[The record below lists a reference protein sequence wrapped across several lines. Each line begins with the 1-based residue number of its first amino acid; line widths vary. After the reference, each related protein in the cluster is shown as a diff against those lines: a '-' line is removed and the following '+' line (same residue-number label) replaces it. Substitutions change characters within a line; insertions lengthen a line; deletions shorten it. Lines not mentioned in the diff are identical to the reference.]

1 MTISSM
7 TGFARADGSTDGL
20 SWIWESRSV
29 NGRGLDVRLRLPP
42 GYEAL
47 EIPAREAVA
56 KRFARGSISLSL
68 SIEKQQTNGAIRL
81 NEQVLADVIKAADR
95 VSTLSGATKPDA
107 AQLLMIKGVLETS
120 DQATE
125 DAAARAS
132 REKTIL
138 QSLEAALDKLG
149 DARRA
154 EGARLGGVIH
164 DQISQIEQLAAT
176 VRASPSRAPEAVMTR
191 LKDAIARLV
200 DTTAALANLSKS
212 RRRSFI
218 CSSQLDLSRVYK
230 IFEVANV
237 LANLLQRVGPMT
249 QHSSLE
255 DCHARLDSTPA
266 PARSATTIHGGAFHT
281 VRRRKPASASAKSRG
296 VRTALIQTGL

>member
-20 SWIWESRSV
+20 SWIWEARSV

-138 QSLEAALDKLG
+138 QSLEVALDKLG
-149 DARRA
+149 EARRA

-200 DTTAALANLSKS
+200 DTTAALDDQRLHQEA
-212 RRRSFI
+212 
-218 CSSQLDLSRVYK
+218 
-230 IFEVANV
+230 V
-237 LANLLQRVGPMT
+237 LIATRADVEEELQRLSAHVAAARDILAERGSVGRKLDFLAQEFNREANT
-249 QHSSLE
+249 LCSKANAV
-255 DCHARLDSTPA
+255 DITRL
-266 PARSATTIHGGAFHT
+266 GLQLKT
-281 VRRRKPASASAKSRG
+281 VIDQFREQ
-296 VRTALIQTGL
+296 VQNVE

>member
-47 EIPAREAVA
+47 EIPARDAVA

-120 DQATE
+120 DQAIE

-149 DARRA
+149 EARRA

-200 DTTAALANLSKS
+200 DTTAALDDQRLHQEA
-212 RRRSFI
+212 
-218 CSSQLDLSRVYK
+218 
-230 IFEVANV
+230 V
-237 LANLLQRVGPMT
+237 LIATRADVEEELQRLSAHVAAARDILAERGSVGRKLDFLAQEFNREANT
-249 QHSSLE
+249 LCSKANAV
-255 DCHARLDSTPA
+255 DITRL
-266 PARSATTIHGGAFHT
+266 GLQLKT
-281 VRRRKPASASAKSRG
+281 VIDQFREQ
-296 VRTALIQTGL
+296 VQNVE

>member
-47 EIPAREAVA
+47 EIPARDAVA

-120 DQATE
+120 EQATE

-138 QSLEAALDKLG
+138 QSLEVALDKLG
-149 DARRA
+149 EARRA

-200 DTTAALANLSKS
+200 DTTAALDDQRLHQEA
-212 RRRSFI
+212 
-218 CSSQLDLSRVYK
+218 
-230 IFEVANV
+230 V
-237 LANLLQRVGPMT
+237 LIATRADVEEELQRLSAHVAAARDILAERGSVGRKLDFLAQEFNREANT
-249 QHSSLE
+249 LCSKANAV
-255 DCHARLDSTPA
+255 DITRL
-266 PARSATTIHGGAFHT
+266 GLQLKT
-281 VRRRKPASASAKSRG
+281 VIDQFREQ
-296 VRTALIQTGL
+296 VQNVE

>member
-20 SWIWESRSV
+20 SWIWEARSV

-200 DTTAALANLSKS
+200 DTTAALDDQRLHQEA
-212 RRRSFI
+212 
-218 CSSQLDLSRVYK
+218 
-230 IFEVANV
+230 V
-237 LANLLQRVGPMT
+237 LIATRADVEEELQRLSAHVAAARDILAERGSVGRKLDFLAQEFNREANT
-249 QHSSLE
+249 LCSKANAV
-255 DCHARLDSTPA
+255 DITRL
-266 PARSATTIHGGAFHT
+266 GLQLKT
-281 VRRRKPASASAKSRG
+281 VIDQFREQ
-296 VRTALIQTGL
+296 VQNVE